1 MGICFFVSDLHGD
14 THRYQRLFDLIEAET
29 PDAVF
34 LGGDLL
40 PNGSINLGRLEMV
53 HHDFVSRYLE
63 VHLQR
68 LNSLLK
74 DRYPRVFVILGN
86 DDARSQEAVI
96 LSAATRGVWEY
107 AHDRCIPFGVFDV
120 YGYAFIPPT
129 PFMLKD
135 WERYDVSR
143 HVDPGCISPE
153 EGHRTVPVAANIVRY
168 ATISDD
174 LEQLTRGRNLER
186 AVMLMHTPP
195 YDTTLDRA
203 ALDGRVI
210 DHVPVDVH
218 VGSIA
223 VRRFIEEHQPLVTL
237 HGHIHESARL
247 TGAWSQTLGA
257 THCYSAAHDGP
268 ELALVRFDPA
278 APAAATRTLID
289 PFDPLAP
296 RSPAPTA
303 GPGR

>member
-40 PNGSINLGRLEMV
+40 PNGSINLGRLELV

-68 LNSLLK
+68 LKSLLK

-107 AHDRCIPFGVFDV
+107 AHDRCILFGVFDV

-153 EGHRTVPVAANIVRY
+153 EGHRTVPEADNIVRY
-168 ATISDD
+168 ATIRDD
-174 LEQLTRGRNLER
+174 LDKLTRGRNLER
-186 AVMLMHTPP
+186 AIMLMHTPP

-210 DHVPVDVH
+210 DHAPVDVH

-278 APAAATRTLID
+278 APASATRTLID
-289 PFDPLAP
+289 AATP

-303 GPGR
+303 GPDR